1 MSRPAPSLHPRPLPS
16 LAGLDLVVFDKDG
29 TLIEFHAMWGGW
41 VGQLADRLEAA
52 AGRPLREELFR
63 AIGFDGATGRAD
75 PHGGLAAMPMAVLRR
90 FTVDVVVEAGLDR
103 PAAEG
108 AVARAWHPPDPVALA
123 RPVTDLGRLFGALR
137 DAGTRVGVATSDDRV
152 PTERTLEALGIAAL
166 VDATVCAD
174 DGIPVKPDPAML
186 LHLCAQV
193 GASPGRTAIVGDSAA
208 DLRMGRAAGAALC
221 IGVLSGTATQEE
233 LEPFADLILPSVAAL
248 LGAPTG

>member
-1 MSRPAPSLHPRPLPS
+1 VSQPAPHLHPR
-16 LAGLDLVVFDKDG
+16 LAGLELVVFDKDG

-41 VGQLADRLEAA
+41 VGTLADRLEAA

-90 FTVDVVVEAGLDR
+90 MAVDVVVEAGLDG

-108 AVARAWHPPDPVALA
+108 AVAQAWHAPDPVALA
-123 RPVTDLGRLFGALR
+123 RPVTDLGRLFRALQA
-137 DAGTRVGVATSDDRV
+137 AGTHVGVATSDDRT
-152 PTERTLEALGIAAL
+152 PTVRTLEALGVASL

-186 LHLCAQV
+186 VHLCAMV
-193 GASPGRTAIVGDSAA
+193 GTSPGRTAIVGDSVA
-208 DLRMGRAAGAALC
+208 DLRMGRASDVAVC
-221 IGVLSGTATQEE
+221 IGVLSGTGTQEE
-233 LEPFADLILPSVAAL
+233 LEPFADLILPSVAGL
-248 LGAPTG
+248 FEAPR